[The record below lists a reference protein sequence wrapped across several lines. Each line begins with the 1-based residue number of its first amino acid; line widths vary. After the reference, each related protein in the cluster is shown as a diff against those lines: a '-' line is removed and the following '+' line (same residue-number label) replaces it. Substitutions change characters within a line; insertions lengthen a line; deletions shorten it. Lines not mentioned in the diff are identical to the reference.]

1 VGELPFAI
9 LSCFVI
15 ERTVLMDSLV
25 QVTVYYFQ
33 PVMLFGVT
41 AFISS

>member
-1 VGELPFAI
+1 
-9 LSCFVI
+9 
-15 ERTVLMDSLV
+15 MNSLV